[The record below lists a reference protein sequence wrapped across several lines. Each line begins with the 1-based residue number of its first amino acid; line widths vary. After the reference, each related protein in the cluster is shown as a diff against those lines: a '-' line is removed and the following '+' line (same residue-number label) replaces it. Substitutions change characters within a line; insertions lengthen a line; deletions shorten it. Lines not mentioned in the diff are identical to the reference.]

1 MDKRAVKTVAI
12 CWKNWM
18 FAGCRG
24 GSKAMAIVFTLVATV
39 KHNYVD
45 PLAWLSWGIAQ
56 IADHKIIR
64 LDKLLP

>member
-1 MDKRAVKTVAI
+1 
-12 CWKNWM
+12 
-18 FAGCRG
+18 
-24 GSKAMAIVFTLVATV
+24 MAIVFTLVATV